1 MDTTQLIKKLVII
14 EVLLFVAVIISSLYL
29 GDYLPELLQNYVLVS
44 SSSELST
51 MQMVMYSL
59 LAIVLVVYSIS
70 IIGLLLTKQWAK
82 KAYIIISIV
91 GFMLLP
97 FMGPTV
103 MHGVTA
109 TLHDSGNFMTG
120 FVMTLLIFTP
130 SQFSR

>member
-1 MDTTQLIKKLVII
+1 
-14 EVLLFVAVIISSLYL
+14 
-29 GDYLPELLQNYVLVS
+29 
-44 SSSELST
+44 
-51 MQMVMYSL
+51 
-59 LAIVLVVYSIS
+59 
-70 IIGLLLTKQWAK
+70 
-82 KAYIIISIV
+82 
-91 GFMLLP
+91 MLLP